1 MLITLIRLELV
12 LEGLSGLVKNR
23 TVFGL
28 GLQNQKMVFH
38 VMVDLTDSFLILKA
52 VLVVGFLFLQ
62 GLGPVGGLDRGTDIG
77 GQIDAAKAGKDG
89 RQNRWGRR

>member
-38 VMVDLTDSFLILKA
+38 VMVDLTDSLLILKA

-62 GLGPVGGLDRGTDIG
+62 GLGPVGGLD
-77 GQIDAAKAGKDG
+77 
-89 RQNRWGRR
+89 